1 MFEFNSKE
9 INRDVT
15 QEPLISEVNN
25 SFKCK
30 LYSQGE
36 DFQWITNYIL
46 AFWSYK

>member
-25 SFKCK
+25 LFHNSLSFTVKGK
-30 LYSQGE
+30 IFSE
-36 DFQWITNYIL
+36 
-46 AFWSYK
+46 